1 MIEMWQVALVLA
13 IAALIIVILAFKDI
27 SYAKKITDLQMGV
40 HEELNRR
47 TELYKAAAVRS
58 DMAAELFS
66 TILLDLAHTNHSESI
81 YWKLSTIRHV
91 EVVMRTSGWKD
102 VTLYKWMV
110 DNLYRGDYDSKIT
123 WIDRVEEQ
131 VKAYYIMDKERG
143 KNICDVLRLLARMS
157 TGYNAV
163 EGSHYD
169 AEGDMMKLIDALR
182 LSFPMYDAEESKPRR
197 DGYRA
202 SFDDLLDALEKVSE
216 TVVAKPPQP
225 IQVDTGNDGGELN
238 VQEVFAGEEPAVE
251 GDQDRVPDAVQG
263 DEASV
268 EGVSEGEADE
278 GRPQDVIVVN
288 RSRGAGTNK
297 SVKIETEE

>member
-123 WIDRVEEQ
+123 WIDRVE
-131 VKAYYIMDKERG
+131 IG
-143 KNICDVLRLLARMS
+143 
-157 TGYNAV
+157 
-163 EGSHYD
+163 
-169 AEGDMMKLIDALR
+169 
-182 LSFPMYDAEESKPRR
+182 
-197 DGYRA
+197 RA
-202 SFDDLLDALEKVSE
+202 HV
-216 TVVAKPPQP
+216 
-225 IQVDTGNDGGELN
+225 
-238 VQEVFAGEEPAVE
+238 
-251 GDQDRVPDAVQG
+251 
-263 DEASV
+263 
-268 EGVSEGEADE
+268 
-278 GRPQDVIVVN
+278 
-288 RSRGAGTNK
+288 
-297 SVKIETEE
+297 